1 MRADRPLFS
10 LGNSDLGTAMDRA
23 DREPAPM
30 LVLDPQTSRAIAR
43 GPTNRTT

>member
-23 DREPAPM
+23 DREPAP
-30 LVLDPQTSRAIAR
+30 LPVLDPQTSRAIAR
-43 GPTNRTT
+43 VATNRIN